1 MGWLFAVALALGL
14 QERQRSA
21 VWRAL
26 PPIAVGHAL
35 SVGVIVALVAVIH
48 ATIPYQE
55 LPRIAAAV
63 LIGFG
68 VCWLVRQYPRL
79 QTSCSHSLRNE
90 QCFLDSLGNSPW
102 AHAQVTF
109 FQS

>member
-1 MGWLFAVALALGL
+1 MGWLFAVALAIAGAL
-14 QERQRSA
+14 A
-21 VWRAL
+21 VCRMESSTANCRG
-26 PPIAVGHAL
+26 PPL

-55 LPRIAAAV
+55 LRRIAAAV

-79 QTSCSHSLRNE
+79 QNE
-90 QCFLDSLGNSPW
+90 QCFLDSLGYSPW
-102 AHAQVTF
+102 TNAQVTF